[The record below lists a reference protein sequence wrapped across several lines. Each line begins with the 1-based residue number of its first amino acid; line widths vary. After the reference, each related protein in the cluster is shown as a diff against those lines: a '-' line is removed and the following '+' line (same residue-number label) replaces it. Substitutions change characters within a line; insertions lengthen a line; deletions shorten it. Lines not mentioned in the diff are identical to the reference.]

1 MKNNNITVT
10 FWFNEIRNVKEVRD
24 IFDEKLSDYFNPFNL
39 TGTPLEVDPIV
50 PRIVSNTKGGH
61 TTLQFSL
68 INLQLNTVFDNKFN
82 FDINKCIEYVKE
94 KACKVLKTLKDD
106 VNIEVLYSAIFLNCD
121 KDSEFPLQE
130 ITDNYNVTL
139 SNKVDEIGLRFSEVI
154 DDNYYFITSLNN
166 SSVVSI
172 TKKIEPGQQPQ
183 RIVLP
188 LISKR
193 EMCIEKEIISYAFEI
208 NDKYKYDTVDGSR
221 TTNKSINDMFEIF
234 LNKIISINSDRKK
247 EE

>member
-24 IFDEKLSDYFNPFNL
+24 KFDEKLSDYFNPFNL
-39 TGTPLEVDPIV
+39 TGAPLEVDPIV
-50 PRIVSNTKGGH
+50 PRIVSKTKGGH

-68 INLQLNTVFDNKFN
+68 INLQLNTSFDNEFN

-94 KACKVLKTLKDD
+94 KAYKVFKILKED

-121 KDSEFPLQE
+121 KDSESPLQE
-130 ITDNYNVTL
+130 IADRYNISL
-139 SNKVDEIGLRFSEVI
+139 NNKTEEIGLRFSEVVN
-154 DDNYYFITSLNN
+154 DKYYFITSLNN

-188 LISKR
+188 LISKK
-193 EMCIEKEIISYAFEI
+193 EMCIEKEIISYTFEI
-208 NDKYKYDTVDGSR
+208 NDKYEYNTIDKCH
-221 TTNKSINDMFEIF
+221 TTNESITDMFEIF
-234 LNKIISINSDRKK
+234 LNKIISINSDSK
-247 EE
+247 EDA

>member
-50 PRIVSNTKGGH
+50 PRIISNTKGGH

-68 INLQLNTVFDNKFN
+68 INLQLNTVFDNEFN
-82 FDINKCIEYVKE
+82 FDINKCVDYVKE
-94 KACKVLKTLKDD
+94 KADKVLKILKED
-106 VNIEVLYSAIFLNCD
+106 VNIDVLYSAIFLNCD
-121 KDSEFPLQE
+121 KDSESPLQN
-130 ITDNYNVTL
+130 IIDNYSISL
-139 SNKVDEIGLRFSEVI
+139 SNKIEEIGLRFSEVVN
-154 DDNYYFITSLNN
+154 DRYYFITSVNN

-172 TKKIEPGQQPQ
+172 TKKIESGQQPQ
-183 RIVLP
+183 RIVIP

-193 EMCIEKEIISYAFEI
+193 EMCIEKEIISYTFEI
-208 NDKYKYDTVDGSR
+208 NDRYEYDTIGNHN
-221 TTNKSINDMFEIF
+221 TTNESIAEMFEIF
-234 LNKIISINSDRKK
+234 LKKIICMNSENK
-247 EE
+247 EEE